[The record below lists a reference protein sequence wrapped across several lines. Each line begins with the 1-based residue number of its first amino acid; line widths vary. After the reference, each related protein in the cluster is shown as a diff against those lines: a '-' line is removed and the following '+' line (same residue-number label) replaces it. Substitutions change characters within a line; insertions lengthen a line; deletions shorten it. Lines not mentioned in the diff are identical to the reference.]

1 MSRRLAYP
9 TVRSSRVLE
18 ALYRLSGEGDDA
30 GAPLDASG
38 LGRVLGVSP
47 TRAAEALVRLEHLGL
62 VDAARARLTLRG
74 LAVAA
79 ALVGGAPPARLDL
92 GERAA

>member
-1 MSRRLAYP
+1 MSRRHAYP

-18 ALYRLSGEGDDA
+18 ALYRLSGEGDA

-38 LGRVLGVSP
+38 LGRALGVSP